1 MSTSLWFHGIEQKE
15 EHMEYRS
22 LGRTGMQVSKL
33 SLGTMLF
40 GGETDEAEAMAL
52 VERAIEAGVNSVDTA
67 NIYGRGR
74 SEEILGRVLAQ
85 TGKRQR
91 LVLATKVHVR
101 MDDADPNAAGNHR
114 RHIVEQ
120 CHASLRRLQTDYL
133 DIYYIHRPSTE
144 IPIDETLRALDDLVR
159 AGYVRYIGT
168 SSFAAWQ
175 ILEALWVAKEYHLNR
190 FVVEQTPYHLLDR
203 RVEREFV
210 PMAQTYGVGLTI
222 WSPLA
227 GGMLS
232 GKYRRGAPRPA
243 TARFRATGEPTA
255 WNERHFIDRAFDV
268 VELIAVLAAEKGCT
282 PAQLAI
288 AWAAEH
294 AAVASVV
301 LGARN
306 IAQLDELLGA
316 GSVQMTSDDRALLDQ
331 VSPPGGVIV
340 PYYLDDGFAD
350 FRPHRYRW

>member
-1 MSTSLWFHGIEQKE
+1 
-15 EHMEYRS
+15 MEYRS
-22 LGRTGMQVSKL
+22 LGRTGMQVSTL

-40 GGETDEAEAMAL
+40 GGETGESEATAL
-52 VERAIEAGVNSVDTA
+52 VERAIDAGVNSVDTA

-74 SEEILGRVLAQ
+74 SEEILGQALARS
-85 TGKRQR
+85 GKRQR

-101 MDDADPNAAGNHR
+101 MDDDDPNAAGNHR
-114 RHIVEQ
+114 RHIIEQ

-144 IPIDETLRALDDLVR
+144 VPIDETLRALDDLVR
-159 AGYVRYIGT
+159 AGYVRYIGS

-175 ILEALWVAKEYHLNR
+175 ILESLWAAKDYHLNR

-203 RVEREFV
+203 RVERELV
-210 PMAQTYGVGLTI
+210 PMAQTYGIGLTI

-227 GGMLS
+227 GGFLS
-232 GKYRRGAPRPA
+232 GKYRRGGTRPG
-243 TARFRATGEPTA
+243 TARFRETAAPTA
-255 WNERHFIDRAFDV
+255 WTERHFIDGAYDV
-268 VELIAVLAAEKGCT
+268 VERIAALAAEKACT

-288 AWAAEH
+288 AWIAERQ
-294 AAVASVV
+294 AVSSVV

-306 IAQLDELLGA
+306 VAQLDELLGA
-316 GSVQMTSDDRALLDQ
+316 QDVRITADDSARLDQ

-350 FRPHRYRW
+350 FRPHRHRW

>member
-1 MSTSLWFHGIEQKE
+1 
-15 EHMEYRS
+15 MEYRS

-40 GGETDEAEAMAL
+40 GGETDQAEATTL
-52 VERAIEAGVNSVDTA
+52 VEHAIEAGVNSIDTA

-74 SEEILGRVLAQ
+74 SEEILGRVLAR
-85 TGKRQR
+85 TGKRQS

-114 RHIVEQ
+114 RHIIEQ
-120 CHASLRRLQTDYL
+120 CHASMRRLQTDYI

-144 IPIDETLRALDDLVR
+144 VPIDETLRALDDLVR

-175 ILEALWVAKEYHLNR
+175 ILEALWVAKEYSLNR
-190 FVVEQTPYHLLDR
+190 FVVEQMPYHLLDR
-203 RVEREFV
+203 RVERELI

-227 GGMLS
+227 GGFLS
-232 GKYRRGAPRPA
+232 GKYQRGAPRPEA
-243 TARFRATGEPTA
+243 ARFRETGEPSA
-255 WNERHFIDRAFDV
+255 WVERHFVEAAYDV
-268 VELIAVLAAEKGCT
+268 AERTAAIAAEKGCT
-282 PAQLAI
+282 PAQLAL
-288 AWAAEH
+288 AWAAQHES
-294 AAVASVV
+294 VASIVV
-301 LGARN
+301 GARN
-306 IAQLDELLGA
+306 VAQLGELLGA
-316 GSVQMTSDDRALLDQ
+316 RDIQITPDERAQLDR

-350 FRPHRYRW
+350 FRPHRHRW

>member
-1 MSTSLWFHGIEQKE
+1 
-15 EHMEYRS
+15 MEYRN
-22 LGRTGMQVSKL
+22 LGRTGIQVSVV

-40 GGETDEAEAMAL
+40 GDQTDEATATAL
-52 VERAIEAGVNSVDTA
+52 VERAIDAGINSFDTA

-74 SEEILGRVLAQ
+74 SEAILGRALAH
-85 TGKRQR
+85 TKKRQQ

-101 MDDADPNAAGNHR
+101 MNDDDPNAAGNHR
-114 RHIVEQ
+114 RHIIEQ
-120 CHASLRRLQTDYL
+120 CHASLQRLQTDYL
-133 DIYYIHRPSTE
+133 DVYYIHRPSTQ

-175 ILEALWVAKEYHLNR
+175 ILEALWAAKEYHLNR

-203 RVEREFV
+203 RVERELF
-210 PMAQTYGVGLTI
+210 PMAQTYGVGVTI

-232 GKYRRGAPRPA
+232 GKYRRDAPWPA
-243 TARFRATGEPTA
+243 TARFPESGERSA
-255 WNERHFIDRAFDV
+255 WVARHVVERAFDV
-268 VELIAVLAAEKGCT
+268 VELTVAMAAEKGCT

-288 AWAAEH
+288 AWAAQSEV
-294 AAVASVV
+294 VASVV
-301 LGARN
+301 LGARTVG
-306 IAQLDELLGA
+306 QLDELLGA
-316 GSVQMTSDDRALLDQ
+316 LDVRLTADECAKLDRL
-331 VSPPGGVIV
+331 SPAAGVIV

-350 FRPHRYRW
+350 FRPHRYGW

>member
-1 MSTSLWFHGIEQKE
+1 MN
-15 EHMEYRS
+15 YRS
-22 LGRTGMQVSKL
+22 LGRTGMQVSRL
-33 SLGTMLF
+33 SLGSMLF
-40 GGETDEAEAMAL
+40 GGETDEAEATAL
-52 VERAIEAGVNSVDTA
+52 VEQAIEAGVNSLDTA

-74 SEEILGRVLAQ
+74 SEEILGRALAR

-91 LVLATKVHVR
+91 LVLGTKVHVR
-101 MDDADPNAAGNHR
+101 MDDTDPNAAGNHR
-114 RHIVEQ
+114 RHIIEQ
-120 CHASLRRLQTDYL
+120 CQASLRRLQTDYV

-144 IPIDETLRALDDLVR
+144 VPIDETLRALDDLVR

-168 SSFAAWQ
+168 SSFATWQ

-203 RVEREFV
+203 RVERELI

-227 GGMLS
+227 GGFLS
-232 GKYRRGAPRPA
+232 GKYRRGASRPE
-243 TARFRATGEPTA
+243 TARFRQTGEPTVWA
-255 WNERHFIDRAFDV
+255 ERHFVDGAFDV
-268 VELIAVLAAEKGCT
+268 VELIAAIAAEKGCT

-288 AWAAEH
+288 AWAAQHE
-294 AAVASVV
+294 AVASVV

-306 IAQLDELLGA
+306 VTQLNELLGA
-316 GSVQMTSDDRALLDQ
+316 GDVQFNSGDYARLDR
-331 VSPPGGVIV
+331 VSPAGGVIV

-350 FRPHRYRW
+350 YRPHRYRW

>member
-1 MSTSLWFHGIEQKE
+1 
-15 EHMEYRS
+15 MEYRN
-22 LGRTGMQVSKL
+22 LGRTGMQVSVV

-40 GGETDEAEAMAL
+40 GDRTDEATATTL
-52 VERAIEAGVNSVDTA
+52 VERAIDAGINSFDTA

-74 SEEILGRVLAQ
+74 SEEILGCALAQ
-85 TGKRQR
+85 TKKRQR

-101 MDDADPNAAGNHR
+101 MDDDDPNAAGNHR
-114 RHIVEQ
+114 RHIIEQ

-133 DIYYIHRPSTE
+133 DVYYIHRPSTQ

-175 ILEALWVAKEYHLNR
+175 ILEALWAAKEYHLNR

-203 RVEREFV
+203 RVERELF
-210 PMAQTYGVGLTI
+210 PMAQTYGVGVTI

-227 GGMLS
+227 GGFLS
-232 GKYRRGAPRPA
+232 GKYRRDAPWPA
-243 TARFRATGEPTA
+243 VARFPESGERSI
-255 WNERHFIDRAFDV
+255 WVDRHFVDRAFDV
-268 VELIAVLAAEKGCT
+268 VDLTVAMAAEKGCA

-288 AWAAEH
+288 AWAAQSE
-294 AAVASVV
+294 AVASVV
-301 LGARN
+301 LGARTVG
-306 IAQLDELLGA
+306 QLDELLGA
-316 GSVQMTSDDRALLDQ
+316 LDVRLTADERAKLDRL
-331 VSPPGGVIV
+331 SPAGGVIV

-350 FRPHRYRW
+350 FRPHRYQW

>member
-1 MSTSLWFHGIEQKE
+1 
-15 EHMEYRS
+15 MEYRS

-40 GGETDEAEAMAL
+40 GGETGEAEAAAL
-52 VERAIEAGVNSVDTA
+52 VERAIEAGVNSIDTA

-74 SEEILGRVLAQ
+74 SEEILGRALVQ

-91 LVLATKVHVR
+91 LALATKVHVR

-114 RHIVEQ
+114 RHIIEQ

-133 DIYYIHRPSTE
+133 DVYYIHRPSTQV
-144 IPIDETLRALDDLVR
+144 PIDETLRALDDLVR

-175 ILEALWVAKEYHLNR
+175 IIEALWVAREYHLNR

-203 RVEREFV
+203 RIERELI
-210 PMAQTYGVGLTI
+210 PMAQTYGIGLTI

-227 GGMLS
+227 GGFLS
-232 GKYRRGAPRPA
+232 GKYRRDAPRPVA
-243 TARFRATGEPTA
+243 ARFAEAGEPAT
-255 WNERHFIDRAFDV
+255 WSERHFVDRAYDV
-268 VELIAVLAAEKGCT
+268 IELTSRIAAEKGCT

-288 AWAAEH
+288 AWAAQHE
-294 AAVASVV
+294 AVASVA
-301 LGARN
+301 LGARSV
-306 IAQLDELLGA
+306 AQLDELLGA
-316 GSVQMTSDDRALLDQ
+316 GDLQITADERAALDR

-340 PYYLDDGFAD
+340 PYYLDDDFAD

>member
-1 MSTSLWFHGIEQKE
+1 
-15 EHMEYRS
+15 MEYHS
-22 LGRTGMQVSKL
+22 LGRTGMQVSNL

-40 GGETDEAEAMAL
+40 GGETDQVEATAL
-52 VERAIEAGVNSVDTA
+52 VEHVIEAGVNSIDTA

-74 SEEILGRVLAQ
+74 SEEMLGRALAQ

-114 RHIVEQ
+114 RHIIEQ

-133 DIYYIHRPSTE
+133 DVYYIHRPSTQV
-144 IPIDETLRALDDLVR
+144 PIDETLRALDDLVR

-175 ILEALWVAKEYHLNR
+175 VIEALWVAQEYYLNR
-190 FVVEQTPYHLLDR
+190 FVVGQTPYHLLDR
-203 RVEREFV
+203 RVERELI
-210 PMAQTYGVGLTI
+210 PMAQTYGIGLTI

-227 GGMLS
+227 GGFLS
-232 GKYRRGAPRPA
+232 GKYRRDAPRPV
-243 TARFRATGEPTA
+243 TARFGETSEPSTWA
-255 WNERHFIDRAFDV
+255 ERHFVDQAYDV
-268 VELIAVLAAEKGCT
+268 VELTALIAAEKGCT

-288 AWAAEH
+288 AWVAQHE
-294 AAVASVV
+294 AVTSVV

-306 IAQLDELLGA
+306 VAQLGELLGA
-316 GSVQMTSDDRALLDQ
+316 GDLQITVDDRARLDR

>member
-1 MSTSLWFHGIEQKE
+1 MSMSMWFHGTERKE
-15 EHMEYRS
+15 ERMEYRS

-40 GGETDEAEAMAL
+40 GDETDEAAATAL
-52 VERAIEAGVNSVDTA
+52 VERAIEAGVNSIDTA
-67 NIYGRGR
+67 NIYGRGC
-74 SEEILGRVLAQ
+74 SEEILGRMLARI
-85 TGKRQR
+85 GMRQR

-101 MDDADPNAAGNHR
+101 MDDTDPNAAGNHR
-114 RHIVEQ
+114 RHIIEQ

-133 DIYYIHRPSTE
+133 DIYYIHRPSTAV
-144 IPIDETLRALDDLVR
+144 PIDETLRAFDDLVR

-190 FVVEQTPYHLLDR
+190 FVAEQMPYHLLDR
-203 RVEREFV
+203 RVERGLV

-227 GGMLS
+227 GGFLS
-232 GKYRRGAPRPA
+232 GKYRRDAARPES
-243 TARFRATGEPTA
+243 ARFRATGEQNP
-255 WNERHFIDRAFDV
+255 WVDRHFVDRAFDV
-268 VELIAVLAAEKGCT
+268 IELTAAIAAEKGCT

-288 AWAAEH
+288 AWAAQH
-294 AAVASVV
+294 QAVASVV

-306 IAQLDELLGA
+306 VAQLDELLGA
-316 GSVQMTSDDRALLDQ
+316 GDVQITADDHARLDQ

>member
-1 MSTSLWFHGIEQKE
+1 MD
-15 EHMEYRS
+15 YRS
-22 LGRTGMQVSKL
+22 LGRTGMQISNL

-40 GGETDEAEAMAL
+40 GGDTDEVEATAL
-52 VERAIEAGVNSVDTA
+52 LEQAIDAGVNSIDTA

-74 SEEILGRVLAQ
+74 SEEILGRALAR

-101 MDDADPNAAGNHR
+101 MDDRDPNAAGNHR
-114 RHIVEQ
+114 RHIIEQ

-144 IPIDETLRALDDLVR
+144 VPIDETLRALDDLVR

-175 ILEALWVAKEYHLNR
+175 ILEALWAAKEYHLNR

-203 RVEREFV
+203 RVERELV
-210 PMAQTYGVGLTI
+210 PMAQSYGVGLTV

-227 GGMLS
+227 GGLLS
-232 GKYRRGAPRPA
+232 GKYRRGAPRPV
-243 TARFRATGEPTA
+243 TARFRATDEPNA
-255 WNERHFIDRAFDV
+255 WNDRHFVDQAFDV
-268 VELIAVLAAEKGCT
+268 VELVAVIAAEKGCT
-282 PAQLAI
+282 PAQLTI
-288 AWAAEH
+288 AWAAQH
-294 AAVASVV
+294 AAVTSVV

-306 IAQLDELLGA
+306 IAQMGELLGA
-316 GSVQMTSDDRALLDQ
+316 VDIQISSDDHARLDQ
-331 VSPPGGVIV
+331 VSSPGGVIV